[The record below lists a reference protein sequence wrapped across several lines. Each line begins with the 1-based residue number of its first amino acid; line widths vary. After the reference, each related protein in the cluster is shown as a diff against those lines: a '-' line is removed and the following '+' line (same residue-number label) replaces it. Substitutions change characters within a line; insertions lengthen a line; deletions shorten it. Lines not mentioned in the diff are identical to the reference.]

1 MITVVATLVLGSVF
15 GLALAAPPGPM
26 NAVIAQESVL
36 RGWRAGASAGM
47 GAFTADA
54 AFFVLAAVGV
64 VEFVETAPTL
74 KAGMVAAGGV
84 LMLYFAYGALA
95 EAREGAAFGVDPAA
109 TGDGGGGADG
119 TPDGTAASADAVDA
133 DPASVDA
140 DATGVETDAVAVDG
154 DKRGFTKAFALAI
167 TNPYQIVFWL
177 TVGVRMLRPGT
188 VDVLSHVPY
197 AGGALDGVLVVTT
210 GSPALLVGFFLGIL
224 VWVGGFPATLV
235 AAGKRVDDFAPAV
248 AGVSAVVLAGFGVVF
263 LADAFGSLL

>member
-1 MITVVATLVLGSVF
+1 MITVVATLVLGAVF

-54 AFFVLAAVGV
+54 AFFVLAAVGI

-84 LMLYFAYGALA
+84 LMLYFAYGAVVD
-95 EAREGAAFGVDPAA
+95 AREGGAFGVEPAA
-109 TGDGGGGADG
+109 AGDGRASGGDD
-119 TPDGTAASADAVDA
+119 TAVD
-133 DPASVDA
+133 VDA
-140 DATGVETDAVAVDG
+140 AGVDG
-154 DKRGFTKAFALAI
+154 DKRGFTKAFVLAI

>member
-1 MITVVATLVLGSVF
+1 MVSLAATLALGAVF

-26 NAVIAQESVL
+26 NAVIAQESVV
-36 RGWRAGASAGM
+36 RGWRAGASAGL

-74 KAGMVAAGGV
+74 KAAMVAGGGV
-84 LMLYFAYGALA
+84 LMLYFAYGAV
-95 EAREGAAFGVDPAA
+95 EDVRNGAAFGVEPATA
-109 TGDGGGGADG
+109 GG
-119 TPDGTAASADAVDA
+119 
-133 DPASVDA
+133 
-140 DATGVETDAVAVDG
+140 DATGGSTTDLAGETEPSASRTDA

-188 VDVLSHVPY
+188 VDVLSHAPY
-197 AGGALDGVLVVTT
+197 VGESLGGVLVVTT

-224 VWVGGFPATLV
+224 CWVAGFPATLV
-235 AAGKRVDDFAPAV
+235 AAGRRVDDFAPAV
-248 AGVSAVVLAGFGVVF
+248 AAVSALVLAGFGVVF
-263 LADAFGSLL
+263 LYDAAGSLL

>member
-1 MITVVATLVLGSVF
+1 MITVVATLLLGGVF

-64 VEFVETAPTL
+64 VEFVETEPTL

-84 LMLYFAYGALA
+84 LMLYFAFGAFT
-95 EAREGAAFGVDPAA
+95 EAREGAAFGIDSAA
-109 TGDGGGGADG
+109 TDADDDPTGADG
-119 TPDGTAASADAVDA
+119 N
-133 DPASVDA
+133 
-140 DATGVETDAVAVDG
+140 E
-154 DKRGFTKAFALAI
+154 RGFTKAFALAI

-197 AGGALDGVLVVTT
+197 VGGALDSVLVVTT
-210 GSPALLVGFFLGIL
+210 GSPALLLGFFLGIL

-248 AGVSAVVLAGFGVVF
+248 AGVSAVVLAVFGVVF

>member
-1 MITVVATLVLGSVF
+1 MLTVVATLVLGAVF

-74 KAGMVAAGGV
+74 KAGMVAAGGA
-84 LMLYFAYGALA
+84 LMLYFAYGALV
-95 EAREGAAFGVDPAA
+95 EAREGAAFGVDADA
-109 TGDGGGGADG
+109 T
-119 TPDGTAASADAVDA
+119 SVDAVD
-133 DPASVDA
+133 VD
-140 DATGVETDAVAVDG
+140 D

-177 TVGVRMLRPGT
+177 TVGVRMLREGT

-263 LADAFGSLL
+263 VADAASTLL

>member
-1 MITVVATLVLGSVF
+1 MYPVVVTLLIGVVF

-36 RGWRAGASAGM
+36 RGWRAGASAGL

-74 KAGMVAAGGV
+74 KAAMVAAGGV
-84 LMLYFAYGALA
+84 LMLYFAYGAVQ
-95 EAREGAAFGVDPAA
+95 EARAGAAFGVDPATA
-109 TGDGGGGADG
+109 DGGATDSAATDDTGS
-119 TPDGTAASADAVDA
+119 PESAASRVDA
-133 DPASVDA
+133 
-140 DATGVETDAVAVDG
+140 

-177 TVGVRMLRPGT
+177 TVGVRMLRPGS
-188 VDVLSHVPY
+188 VDVLAHVPY
-197 AGGALDGVLVVTT
+197 VGAALDGVLVVTT

-224 VWVGGFPATLV
+224 CWVAGFPATLV
-235 AAGKRVDDFAPAV
+235 AAGRRVDDFAPAV
-248 AGVSAVVLAGFGVVF
+248 AGASAVVLAGFGVVF
-263 LADAFGSLL
+263 LYDAAGSLL

>member
-1 MITVVATLVLGSVF
+1 MLTVVATLVLGAVF

-74 KAGMVAAGGV
+74 KTGMVAAGGV
-84 LMLYFAYGALA
+84 LMLYFAYGALV
-95 EAREGAAFGVDPAA
+95 EAREGAAFGVD
-109 TGDGGGGADG
+109 
-119 TPDGTAASADAVDA
+119 ASTSSMDADASSVDA
-133 DPASVDA
+133 DPSSVDA
-140 DATGVETDAVAVDG
+140 VDVDAVGVDG

-263 LADAFGSLL
+263 LVDAFGSLL

>member
-1 MITVVATLVLGSVF
+1 MIALVATLLIGAVF

-95 EAREGAAFGVDPAA
+95 EAREGAAFGVDPE
-109 TGDGGGGADG
+109 
-119 TPDGTAASADAVDA
+119 
-133 DPASVDA
+133 
-140 DATGVETDAVAVDG
+140 ATGVDDDPTGVDD

-224 VWVGGFPATLV
+224 LWVGGFPATLV

-248 AGVSAVVLAGFGVVF
+248 AGVSAVVLAGFGVLF
-263 LADAFGSLL
+263 LVDAFGSLV

>member
-1 MITVVATLVLGSVF
+1 MLTVVATLVLGAVF

-36 RGWRAGASAGM
+36 RGWRSGASAGM

-64 VEFVETAPTL
+64 VEFVESAPTL

-84 LMLYFAYGALA
+84 LMLYFAYGALV
-95 EAREGAAFGVDPAA
+95 EAREGAAFGVDP
-109 TGDGGGGADG
+109 
-119 TPDGTAASADAVDA
+119 
-133 DPASVDA
+133 
-140 DATGVETDAVAVDG
+140 DATGVDDDPTGVDG

-263 LADAFGSLL
+263 LADAASSLL

>member
-1 MITVVATLVLGSVF
+1 MLTVVATLVLGAVF

-84 LMLYFAYGALA
+84 LMLYFAYGALV
-95 EAREGAAFGVDPAA
+95 EAREGAAFGVD
-109 TGDGGGGADG
+109 
-119 TPDGTAASADAVDA
+119 ASTSSRDADA
-133 DPASVDA
+133 ASVDA
-140 DATGVETDAVAVDG
+140 VDVDAVGVDG

-248 AGVSAVVLAGFGVVF
+248 AAVSAVVLAGFGVVF
-263 LADAFGSLL
+263 LVDAFGSLL